1 MSEGEGQSPETQAE
15 EASKDANVTID
26 EPTAPALDL
35 SPDPNTEWEKAGA
48 EASEGGREDAKT
60 NDNNDDDD
68 EKDEDGAD
76 EASEP
81 EGDGS
86 TTADTSDDTD
96 DDSGQS

>member
-1 MSEGEGQSPETQAE
+1 MPEGEGQSLETQGE

-48 EASEGGREDAKT
+48 EAGSDEGAESKGSSDGEGSDAGDSED
-60 NDNNDDDD
+60 
-68 EKDEDGAD
+68 
-76 EASEP
+76 ASEP

-86 TTADTSDDTD
+86 LTEDTSDDTD